1 MRAGVSDPS
10 RAGVRQVAV
19 RNTKAPTLDEIKM
32 LIAKRELILPAK
44 LETVARVMFAE
55 PDYVAF
61 ENSAC
66 IARRCNVS
74 TTTLSRLAP
83 RLGFRSFKE
92 MQNCFRNHILDR
104 KAQRKPS

>member
-1 MRAGVSDPS
+1 
-10 RAGVRQVAV
+10 
-19 RNTKAPTLDEIKM
+19 M
-32 LIAKRELILPAK
+32 LIAKRKLILPTK
-44 LETVARVMFAE
+44 LETVARMMFAE

-61 ENSAC
+61 EKSAS

-74 TTTLSRLAP
+74 TTTLSRLVP